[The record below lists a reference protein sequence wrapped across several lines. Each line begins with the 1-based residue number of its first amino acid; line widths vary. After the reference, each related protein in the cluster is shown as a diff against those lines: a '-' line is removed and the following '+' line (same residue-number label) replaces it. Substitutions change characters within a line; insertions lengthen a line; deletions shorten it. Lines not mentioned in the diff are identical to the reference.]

1 MPRQVPAKGAHDAK
15 KDLFRGSTRQTDSAA
30 RARASSMALS
40 GRLGSPRWD
49 HVLPPAS
56 SFLFSG
62 PVSHGTL
69 STILLESFK
78 HPGPQLNP
86 DRQVDEEIHFNIG
99 SYCPVLPEPLGVKHR
114 GEGQTNTALKRGY
127 IYFLKLSPYDCLQL
141 LPFLRF

>member
-1 MPRQVPAKGAHDAK
+1 MQRKIFFEEAPDRLTALPGHALPAWRRLDAWVTTVGPRAPSC
-15 KDLFRGSTRQTDSAA
+15 LLTP
-30 RARASSMALS
+30 SSI
-40 GRLGSPRWD
+40 
-49 HVLPPAS
+49 
-56 SFLFSG
+56 LFSG
-62 PVSHGTL
+62 PVSRGTL